1 MIGTRTSPE
10 PKKSCFEITL
20 AMYTNLP
27 RELGVIEESIVDF
40 ESEGVGVKRQTTCLK
55 GLAC

>member
-10 PKKSCFEITL
+10 PKKSRFGTTL

-27 RELGVIEESIVDF
+27 RELGVIEEPIVDF
-40 ESEGVGVKRQTTCLK
+40 ESEEVGVEGQTT
-55 GLAC
+55 